1 MLNAAVTRTDD
12 DTVRNQYLTQLEIR
26 VEAEANRFKSKAWGP
41 GPGQM
46 CTNPVSSN
54 DCVAASRRCMSFLVP
69 QILIEVLGQPSTTSL
84 GIPLTLARSPRT
96 VSAVLWSPRQ
106 VLATALSRSMSGLS
120 DKSPSMASHLSWVEI
135 WTSTAPLPRAI
146 SKHTSPVT
154 R

>member
-1 MLNAAVTRTDD
+1 MLNAAVTCTHDD
-12 DTVRNQYLTQLEIR
+12 AVRNQYLTQLEIC
-26 VEAEANRFKSKAWGP
+26 VQAEANQFKSEYWGR
-41 GPGQM
+41 GSGQM
-46 CTNPVSSN
+46 CTSPVSSN
-54 DCVAASRRCMSFLVP
+54 DCVAASRRRMSFLVS

-120 DKSPSMASHLSWVEI
+120 DKSPSIISHLSWVEI
-135 WTSTAPLPRAI
+135 WTSTAALPRAI
-146 SKHTSPVT
+146 SKYTSPVA